1 MFYWGKGDQGM
12 CFSGD
17 QVMCSSGVKETR
29 ACVLVETM
37 EGICL
42 GGARETRVC
51 VLVRPGLC
59 D

>member
-1 MFYWGKGDQGM
+1 M

-17 QVMCSSGVKETR
+17 QVMCSSGVKGTR

-42 GGARETRVC
+42 GGVRETRVY
-51 VLVRPGLC
+51 VWVG
-59 D
+59 